1 MTIKGQKKYWKNS
14 LTQGMTKNYQEIFAE
29 NGYEGKWEQW
39 VKGMLGLKMEVVK
52 RNETGK
58 WEVLPKRWI
67 V

>member
-1 MTIKGQKKYWKNS
+1 
-14 LTQGMTKNYQEIFAE
+14 MTKNYQEIFTD
-29 NGYEGKWEQW
+29 NGYKGKWEQW